1 MANYASSSGGP
12 VRPPRTFKT
21 TKDSNGLLISVIRSL
36 SASQNSADRDREK
49 AKLEKDFKRSDQKL
63 DDLVAQNKE
72 DLTRAMQDF
81 SKISSRISAS
91 RSKVQCIK
99 EKLITCKTLLHCK
112 RDELKKLWLEA
123 VEHKHVL
130 QLLEE
135 IESLVEVP
143 DKIDFFLDKKQ
154 YLHATQLLVCSVN
167 LVEGSLEGVEALK
180 DVKGK
185 LVYKKERML
194 EDLVEELHRHLYLRT
209 TSESLQKFR
218 RQSSDRRM
226 QFSSPTLVRTAAS
239 ESSPPSVPGMEK
251 RYYSPPPPMRSA
263 LLESSTSTPPA
274 QSSDSRRMQF
284 SLTPPTRSALPELG
298 TPTGHHL
305 TSTPTRSGLSDAS
318 TLSPMAL
325 SGLSASTRST
335 LFECTASPI
344 LNSTLHD
351 SRSTETKN
359 LLKLE
364 ESAQVSEA
372 PHLASRYTAILV
384 KCLTL
389 LNRIPETIELIKER
403 CQTELLSM
411 VRRTTQVLLDAS
423 LGPAHAVSALQP
435 MLLLDLLELLFEQF
449 RAVAAGHECVLINV
463 HAMVDF
469 EEQENGLPMYS
480 LSDVWD
486 RIQAVME
493 YVVGRYLD
501 IHNTGSAQQVAPP
514 VFTEMTATNDIASYF
529 TRRRNVKQ
537 KKFALFR
544 FDCSSHAISMNT
556 YLKEKKEEME
566 DDDECDYV
574 EVGDSHQ
581 QLVCIP
587 TSKNITHIF
596 KPLMGFVTEIEAAL
610 TLQDGHHC
618 HLYDYLLE
626 CVKIFLGHVNN
637 DLESTIDSATKSLET
652 WKVTTDP
659 VRLKSHGIDRPL
671 LQSTQCV
678 DHSLQGL
685 QELMQALPM
694 YVDHFLSLACTILQ
708 NYKETSQVAYRGI
721 VQPESED
728 KRIISATWAKDE
740 DISRFLMSLP
750 NWANLQQLK
759 EKRGGVDLEES
770 PEEVRLRN
778 KKESEILIGNLAS
791 GTLIPLHEILSD
803 VAQLRVLAHLQESLE
818 WLSSRI
824 EGMASCVAEALQKQC
839 ESDPVL
845 GSPKEPKESSSD
857 MQNSKAQEMPSQ
869 SDVQTL
875 EELAKDFQEIADT
888 CLLVLHLEVRVHC
901 FFYLLPI
908 TMQANFAS
916 GMDTQE
922 PDPEVMKLN
931 KDLSSIDEAMTACL
945 QPRKHRYI
953 FEGLGHLIASIL
965 INSTSTLQKINEN
978 GIKKVCRNIF
988 AMQQNLTS
996 ITMNREVAMDY
1007 ARQYFELFYHTPE
1020 DILNSIV
1027 EHGSQFQEM
1036 EYKNVL
1042 LLLHRSL
1049 PSSSRDPDAL
1059 DALLARLR
1067 DILNEVAVA
1076 I

>member
-1 MANYASSSGGP
+1 MANYATASGGP

-63 DDLVAQNKE
+63 DDLVAQNKD

-99 EKLITCKTLLHCK
+99 EKLTTCKTLLHCK
-112 RDELKKLWLEA
+112 RDELKKLWLES

-143 DKIDFFLDKKQ
+143 DKIDAFLSKKQ
-154 YLHATQLLVCSVN
+154 YLHATQLLVSSVN

-185 LVYKKERML
+185 LIFKKERMY
-194 EDLVEELHRHLYLRT
+194 EDLVDELHRHLYLRRT
-209 TSESLQKFR
+209 TEALQKFR
-218 RQSSDRRM
+218 RQNSDRKV
-226 QFSSPTLVRTAAS
+226 QFGPIS
-239 ESSPPSVPGMEK
+239 
-251 RYYSPPPPMRSA
+251 
-263 LLESSTSTPPA
+263 
-274 QSSDSRRMQF
+274 Q
-284 SLTPPTRSALPELG
+284 TRSALVEPAHVAAGQNISSQEL
-298 TPTGHHL
+298 
-305 TSTPTRSGLSDAS
+305 RSSSAA
-318 TLSPMAL
+318 TLS
-325 SGLSASTRST
+325 SSASSF
-335 LFECTASPI
+335 LAGEPEM
-344 LNSTLHD
+344 NS
-351 SRSTETKN
+351 
-359 LLKLE
+359 LLRLE
-364 ESAQVSEA
+364 ESGQFGEA
-372 PHLASRYTAILV
+372 PHLAPKYTAILV
-384 KCLTL
+384 KCLAL
-389 LNRIPETIELIKER
+389 LNRIPDTVELIKER
-403 CQTELLSM
+403 CETELLAM
-411 VRRTTQVLLDAS
+411 VRRTSQVLLDTNNGSAQTA
-423 LGPAHAVSALQP
+423 LALQP
-435 MLLLDLLELLFEQF
+435 RVLLDLLDLLFEQF
-449 RAVAAGHECVLINV
+449 RSVASGHECVLENM
-463 HAMVDF
+463 HAVVDT
-469 EEQENGLPMYS
+469 QGPENGVPMYT
-480 LSDVWD
+480 LADVWA

-493 YVVGRYLD
+493 YVVGKYLD
-501 IHNTGSAQQVAPP
+501 IHNTGSAQQVPPP

-556 YLKEKKEEME
+556 YLKEKKEEMK
-566 DDDECDYV
+566 DKCDYI
-574 EVGDSHQ
+574 EVPDSHQ
-581 QLVCIP
+581 QLVCVP
-587 TSKNITHIF
+587 TSKNITYIF
-596 KPLMGFVTEIEAAL
+596 KPLMNFITDIEAEL
-610 TLQDGHHC
+610 KLEDGNHC
-618 HLYDYLLE
+618 HLYEYLVD

-637 DLESTIDSATKSLET
+637 DLDNTIDNATKSLET
-652 WKVTTDP
+652 WKVTSDAE
-659 VRLKSHGIDRPL
+659 VLKSHGVMRPL
-671 LQSTQCV
+671 LQSTLCV
-678 DHSLQGL
+678 DQSLQGL

-694 YVDHFLSLACTILQ
+694 YVEHFLSLACTILQ
-708 NYKETSQVAYRGI
+708 NYKQTSQVAYRGI

-750 NWANLQQLK
+750 NWANLQLMK
-759 EKRGGVDLEES
+759 ENRAAVDVEES

-791 GTLIPLHEILSD
+791 GTLIPPHEILSD
-803 VAQLRVLAHLQESLE
+803 VAQLRVLAQLQESLE

-824 EGMASCVAEALQKQC
+824 QSMATCVMHIEKQRGSTCALA
-839 ESDPVL
+839 
-845 GSPKEPKESSSD
+845 SPKESVQDLPPVPD
-857 MQNSKAQEMPSQ
+857 AT
-869 SDVQTL
+869 VQTL
-875 EELAKDFQEIADT
+875 KELAKDFQEIADT

-901 FFYLLPI
+901 FFYLLPVTI
-908 TMQANFAS
+908 QGNFAGGVDS
-916 GMDTQE
+916 QE

-945 QPRKHRYI
+945 QQRKHRYI

-965 INSTSTLQKINEN
+965 INSTSSIQKVNEN

-988 AMQQNLTS
+988 AMQQTLTS
-996 ITMNREVAMDY
+996 ITMNREVALDY
-1007 ARQYFELFYHTPE
+1007 ARQYFELFYLTPE
-1020 DILNSIV
+1020 DILNLIV
-1027 EHGSQFQEM
+1027 EHGAQFQEM

-1049 PSSSRDPDAL
+1049 PSSERDPDSL
-1059 DALLARLR
+1059 DALLSRLR

>member
-1 MANYASSSGGP
+1 MANYATASGGP

-63 DDLVAQNKE
+63 DDLVAQNKD

-99 EKLITCKTLLHCK
+99 EKLTTCKTLLHCK
-112 RDELKKLWLEA
+112 RDELKKLWLES

-143 DKIDFFLDKKQ
+143 DKIDAFLSKKQ
-154 YLHATQLLVCSVN
+154 YLHATQLLVSSVN

-185 LVYKKERML
+185 LIFKKERMY
-194 EDLVEELHRHLYLRT
+194 EDLVDELHRHLYLRRT
-209 TSESLQKFR
+209 TEALQKFR
-218 RQSSDRRM
+218 RQNSDRKV
-226 QFSSPTLVRTAAS
+226 QFGPIS
-239 ESSPPSVPGMEK
+239 
-251 RYYSPPPPMRSA
+251 
-263 LLESSTSTPPA
+263 
-274 QSSDSRRMQF
+274 Q
-284 SLTPPTRSALPELG
+284 TRSALVEPAHVAAGQNISSQEL
-298 TPTGHHL
+298 
-305 TSTPTRSGLSDAS
+305 RSSSAA
-318 TLSPMAL
+318 TLS
-325 SGLSASTRST
+325 SSASSF
-335 LFECTASPI
+335 LAGEPEM
-344 LNSTLHD
+344 NS
-351 SRSTETKN
+351 
-359 LLKLE
+359 LLRLE
-364 ESAQVSEA
+364 ESGQFGEA
-372 PHLASRYTAILV
+372 PHLAPKYTAILV
-384 KCLTL
+384 KCLAL
-389 LNRIPETIELIKER
+389 LNRIPDTVELIKER
-403 CQTELLSM
+403 CETELLAM
-411 VRRTTQVLLDAS
+411 VRRTSQVLLDTNNGSAQTA
-423 LGPAHAVSALQP
+423 LALQP
-435 MLLLDLLELLFEQF
+435 RVLLDLLDLLFEQF
-449 RAVAAGHECVLINV
+449 RSVASGHECVLENM
-463 HAMVDF
+463 HAVVDT
-469 EEQENGLPMYS
+469 QGPENGVPMYT
-480 LSDVWD
+480 LADVWA

-493 YVVGRYLD
+493 YVVGKYLD
-501 IHNTGSAQQVAPP
+501 IHNTGLAQQVPPP

-556 YLKEKKEEME
+556 YLKEKKEEMK
-566 DDDECDYV
+566 DKCDYI
-574 EVGDSHQ
+574 EVPDSHQ
-581 QLVCIP
+581 QLVCVP
-587 TSKNITHIF
+587 TSKNITYIF
-596 KPLMGFVTEIEAAL
+596 KPLMNFITDIEAEL
-610 TLQDGHHC
+610 KLEDGNHC
-618 HLYDYLLE
+618 HLYEYLVD

-637 DLESTIDSATKSLET
+637 DLDNTIDNATKSLET
-652 WKVTTDP
+652 WKVTSDAE
-659 VRLKSHGIDRPL
+659 VLKSHGVMRPL
-671 LQSTQCV
+671 LQSTLCV
-678 DHSLQGL
+678 DQSLQGL

-694 YVDHFLSLACTILQ
+694 YVEHFLSLACTILQ
-708 NYKETSQVAYRGI
+708 NYKQTSQVAYRGI

-750 NWANLQQLK
+750 NWANLQLMK
-759 EKRGGVDLEES
+759 ENRAAVDVEES

-791 GTLIPLHEILSD
+791 GTLIPPHEILSD
-803 VAQLRVLAHLQESLE
+803 VAQLRVLAQLQESLE

-824 EGMASCVAEALQKQC
+824 QSMATCVMHIEKQRGSTCALA
-839 ESDPVL
+839 
-845 GSPKEPKESSSD
+845 SPKESVQDLPPVPD
-857 MQNSKAQEMPSQ
+857 AT
-869 SDVQTL
+869 VQTL
-875 EELAKDFQEIADT
+875 KELAKDFQEIADT

-901 FFYLLPI
+901 FFYLLPVTI
-908 TMQANFAS
+908 QGNFAGGVDS
-916 GMDTQE
+916 QE

-945 QPRKHRYI
+945 QQRKHRYI

-965 INSTSTLQKINEN
+965 INSTSSIQKVNEN

-988 AMQQNLTS
+988 AMQQTLTS
-996 ITMNREVAMDY
+996 ITMNREVALDY
-1007 ARQYFELFYHTPE
+1007 ARQYFELFYLTPE
-1020 DILNSIV
+1020 DILNLIV
-1027 EHGSQFQEM
+1027 EHGAQFQEM

-1049 PSSSRDPDAL
+1049 PSSERDPDSL
-1059 DALLARLR
+1059 DALLSRLR

>member
-1 MANYASSSGGP
+1 MANYVTSSGGP

-99 EKLITCKTLLHCK
+99 EKLTTCKTLLHCK

-143 DKIDFFLDKKQ
+143 DKIDAFLSKKQ
-154 YLHATQLLVCSVN
+154 YLHATQLLVSSVN

-185 LVYKKERML
+185 LISKKERMY
-194 EDLVEELHRHLYLRT
+194 EDLVDELHRHLYLRRT
-209 TSESLQKFR
+209 TEALQKFR
-218 RQSSDRRM
+218 RQSSDRKV
-226 QFSSPTLVRTAAS
+226 QFGPV
-239 ESSPPSVPGMEK
+239 
-251 RYYSPPPPMRSA
+251 
-263 LLESSTSTPPA
+263 A
-274 QSSDSRRMQF
+274 QSRST
-284 SLTPPTRSALPELG
+284 LTD
-298 TPTGHHL
+298 L
-305 TSTPTRSGLSDAS
+305 TSVVSGLSITSQDMRNAS
-318 TLSPMAL
+318 SATLSSSISSSLAGEP
-325 SGLSASTRST
+325 
-335 LFECTASPI
+335 
-344 LNSTLHD
+344 
-351 SRSTETKN
+351 ETSS
-359 LLKLE
+359 LLRLE
-364 ESAQVSEA
+364 ESGQFSEA
-372 PHLASRYTAILV
+372 PHLAPKHTAILV
-384 KCLTL
+384 RCLAL
-389 LNRIPETIELIKER
+389 LNRIPDTVELIKER
-403 CQTELLSM
+403 CETELLAM
-411 VRRTTQVLLDAS
+411 VRRTTQVLLDTNSGSAQT
-423 LGPAHAVSALQP
+423 ASALQP
-435 MLLLDLLELLFEQF
+435 RLLLDLLDLLFEQF
-449 RAVAAGHECVLINV
+449 RSVASGHECVLENM
-463 HAMVDF
+463 HAMVGT
-469 EEQENGLPMYS
+469 QGPENGIPMYT
-480 LSDVWD
+480 LADVWA

-493 YVVGRYLD
+493 YVVGKYLD
-501 IHNTGSAQQVAPP
+501 IHNTGSAQQVPP
-514 VFTEMTATNDIASYF
+514 AVFTEMTATNDIASYF

-556 YLKEKKEEME
+556 YLKEKKEEMK
-566 DDDECDYV
+566 DKCDYV
-574 EVGDSHQ
+574 EVTDSHQ
-581 QLVCIP
+581 QLVCVP
-587 TSKNITHIF
+587 TSKNITYIF
-596 KPLMGFVTEIEAAL
+596 KPLMNFITDIEAAL
-610 TLQDGHHC
+610 KLEDGNHC
-618 HLYDYLLE
+618 HLYEYLVE

-637 DLESTIDSATKSLET
+637 DLDNTIDNATKSLET
-652 WKVTTDP
+652 WKVTSDAE
-659 VRLKSHGIDRPL
+659 VLKGHGVVRPL
-671 LQSTQCV
+671 LQSTLCV
-678 DHSLQGL
+678 DQSLQGL

-694 YVDHFLSLACTILQ
+694 YVEHFLNLACTILQ
-708 NYKETSQVAYRGI
+708 NYKQTSQVAYRGI

-750 NWANLQQLK
+750 NWANLQLMK
-759 EKRGGVDLEES
+759 ENRAAVDVEES

-791 GTLIPLHEILSD
+791 GTLIPPHEILSD
-803 VAQLRVLAHLQESLE
+803 VAQLRVLAQLQESLE

-824 EGMASCVAEALQKQC
+824 QSMASCVVHIQKQRGSTYVLASPR
-839 ESDPVL
+839 ESFQDLPPV
-845 GSPKEPKESSSD
+845 PD
-857 MQNSKAQEMPSQ
+857 AT
-869 SDVQTL
+869 VQTL
-875 EELAKDFQEIADT
+875 EELARDFQEIADT

-901 FFYLLPI
+901 FFYLLPVTI
-908 TMQANFAS
+908 QGNFAGGVDS
-916 GMDTQE
+916 QE

-931 KDLSSIDEAMTACL
+931 KDLSSIDEAMTSCL
-945 QPRKHRYI
+945 QQRKHRYI

-965 INSTSTLQKINEN
+965 INSTSSIQKVNEN

-988 AMQQNLTS
+988 AMQQTLTS
-996 ITMNREVAMDY
+996 ITMNREVALDY
-1007 ARQYFELFYHTPE
+1007 ARQYFELFYFTPE
-1020 DILNSIV
+1020 DILNLIV
-1027 EHGSQFQEM
+1027 EHGAQFQEM

-1049 PSSSRDPDAL
+1049 PSSDRDPDSL
-1059 DALLARLR
+1059 DALLSRLR

>member
-1 MANYASSSGGP
+1 MANYATASGGP

-63 DDLVAQNKE
+63 DDLVAQNKD

-99 EKLITCKTLLHCK
+99 EKLTTCKTLLHCK
-112 RDELKKLWLEA
+112 RDELKKLWLES

-143 DKIDFFLDKKQ
+143 DKIDAFLSKKQ
-154 YLHATQLLVCSVN
+154 YLHATQLLVSSVN

-185 LVYKKERML
+185 LIFKKERMY
-194 EDLVEELHRHLYLRT
+194 EDLVDELHRHLYLRRT
-209 TSESLQKFR
+209 TEALQKFR
-218 RQSSDRRM
+218 RQNSDRKV
-226 QFSSPTLVRTAAS
+226 QFGAIS
-239 ESSPPSVPGMEK
+239 
-251 RYYSPPPPMRSA
+251 
-263 LLESSTSTPPA
+263 
-274 QSSDSRRMQF
+274 Q
-284 SLTPPTRSALPELG
+284 TRSALVEPAHVAAGQNISSQEL
-298 TPTGHHL
+298 
-305 TSTPTRSGLSDAS
+305 RSSSAA
-318 TLSPMAL
+318 TLS
-325 SGLSASTRST
+325 SSASSF
-335 LFECTASPI
+335 LAGEPEM
-344 LNSTLHD
+344 NS
-351 SRSTETKN
+351 
-359 LLKLE
+359 LLRLE
-364 ESAQVSEA
+364 ESGQFGEA
-372 PHLASRYTAILV
+372 PHLAPKYTAILV
-384 KCLTL
+384 KCLAL
-389 LNRIPETIELIKER
+389 LNRIPDTVELIKER
-403 CQTELLSM
+403 CETELLAM
-411 VRRTTQVLLDAS
+411 VRRTSQVLLDTNNGSAQTA
-423 LGPAHAVSALQP
+423 LALQP
-435 MLLLDLLELLFEQF
+435 RVLLDLLDLLFEQF
-449 RAVAAGHECVLINV
+449 RSVASGHECVLENM
-463 HAMVDF
+463 HAVVDT
-469 EEQENGLPMYS
+469 QGPENGVPMYT
-480 LSDVWD
+480 LADVWA

-493 YVVGRYLD
+493 YVVGKYLD
-501 IHNTGSAQQVAPP
+501 IHNTGSAQQVPPP

-556 YLKEKKEEME
+556 YLKEKKEEMK
-566 DDDECDYV
+566 DKCDYI
-574 EVGDSHQ
+574 EVPDSHQ
-581 QLVCIP
+581 QLVCVP
-587 TSKNITHIF
+587 TSKNITYIF
-596 KPLMGFVTEIEAAL
+596 KPLMNFITDIEAEL
-610 TLQDGHHC
+610 KLEDGNHC
-618 HLYDYLLE
+618 HLYEYLVD

-637 DLESTIDSATKSLET
+637 DLDNTIDNATKSLET
-652 WKVTTDP
+652 WKVTSDAE
-659 VRLKSHGIDRPL
+659 VLKSHGVMRPL
-671 LQSTQCV
+671 LQSTLCV
-678 DHSLQGL
+678 DQSLQGL

-694 YVDHFLSLACTILQ
+694 YVEHFLSLACTILQ
-708 NYKETSQVAYRGI
+708 NYKQTSQVAYRGI

-750 NWANLQQLK
+750 NWANLQLMK
-759 EKRGGVDLEES
+759 ENRAAVDVEES

-791 GTLIPLHEILSD
+791 GTLIPPHEILSD
-803 VAQLRVLAHLQESLE
+803 VAQLRVLAQLQESLE

-824 EGMASCVAEALQKQC
+824 QSMATCVMHIEKQRGSTCALA
-839 ESDPVL
+839 
-845 GSPKEPKESSSD
+845 SPKESVQDLPPVPD
-857 MQNSKAQEMPSQ
+857 AT
-869 SDVQTL
+869 VQTL
-875 EELAKDFQEIADT
+875 KELAKDFQEIADT

-901 FFYLLPI
+901 FFYLLPVTI
-908 TMQANFAS
+908 QGNFAGGVDS
-916 GMDTQE
+916 QE

-945 QPRKHRYI
+945 QQRKHRYI

-965 INSTSTLQKINEN
+965 INSTSSIQKVNEN

-988 AMQQNLTS
+988 AMQQTLTS
-996 ITMNREVAMDY
+996 ITMNREVALDY
-1007 ARQYFELFYHTPE
+1007 ARQYFELFYLTPE
-1020 DILNSIV
+1020 DILNLIV
-1027 EHGSQFQEM
+1027 EHGAQFQEM

-1049 PSSSRDPDAL
+1049 PSSERDPDSL
-1059 DALLARLR
+1059 DALLSRLR

>member
-1 MANYASSSGGP
+1 M
-12 VRPPRTFKT
+12 RPPRTFKT

-99 EKLITCKTLLHCK
+99 EKLTSCKTLLHCK

-135 IESLVEVP
+135 IEYLVEVP
-143 DKIDFFLDKKQ
+143 EKIDAFLSKKQ
-154 YLHATQLLVCSVN
+154 YLHATQLLVSSVN

-185 LVYKKERML
+185 LIFKKERMY
-194 EDLVEELHRHLYLRT
+194 EDLVDELHRHLYLRMT
-209 TSESLQKFR
+209 TEAVQKFR
-218 RQSSDRRM
+218 RQSSDRRV
-226 QFSSPTLVRTAAS
+226 QFGCATPARSVPPECPAITPVLNTGFQEMRSSSPA
-239 ESSPPSVPGMEK
+239 
-251 RYYSPPPPMRSA
+251 
-263 LLESSTSTPPA
+263 STSFTVGNSLSI
-274 QSSDSRRMQF
+274 SS
-284 SLTPPTRSALPELG
+284 SAG
-298 TPTGHHL
+298 
-305 TSTPTRSGLSDAS
+305 D
-318 TLSPMAL
+318 
-325 SGLSASTRST
+325 
-335 LFECTASPI
+335 
-344 LNSTLHD
+344 
-351 SRSTETKN
+351 TEMSS

-364 ESAQVSEA
+364 ESGKFGEA
-372 PHLASRYTAILV
+372 PHLASKYTAILI
-384 KCLTL
+384 KCLAL
-389 LNRIPETIELIKER
+389 LNRIADTVELIKER

-411 VRRTTQVLLDAS
+411 VRRTTQMLLDTS
-423 LGPAHAVSALQP
+423 NVSVQTGSPLQP
-435 MLLLDLLELLFEQF
+435 RLLMDLLDLLFEQF
-449 RAVAAGHECVLINV
+449 RSVAMGHECVLSNM
-463 HAMVDF
+463 HAIV
-469 EEQENGLPMYS
+469 EIQGLENGVPMYT
-480 LSDVWD
+480 LSDVWA

-493 YVVGRYLD
+493 YVVGKYLD
-501 IHNTGSAQQVAPP
+501 IHNTGSVQQVPPP
-514 VFTEMTATNDIASYF
+514 VFTEMTATNEIASYF

-556 YLKEKKEEME
+556 YLKEKKEEMK
-566 DDDECDYV
+566 DKCDYV

-581 QLVCIP
+581 QLVCVP
-587 TSKNITHIF
+587 TSKNITYIF
-596 KPLMGFVTEIEAAL
+596 KPLMSFIADIETAL
-610 TLQDGHHC
+610 KLEDGNHC
-618 HLYDYLLE
+618 HLYEYLVE

-637 DLESTIDSATKSLET
+637 DMDNTIDNATKSLET
-652 WKVTTDP
+652 WKVTSDP
-659 VRLKSHGIDRPL
+659 EILKSHGVSRPL
-671 LQSTQCV
+671 LQSTLCV
-678 DHSLQGL
+678 DQSLQGL

-694 YVDHFLSLACTILQ
+694 YVEHFLGLACTILQ

-750 NWANLQQLK
+750 NWANLQLMK
-759 EKRGGVDLEES
+759 ENRGAVDVEES

-791 GTLIPLHEILSD
+791 GTLIPPHEILSD
-803 VAQLRVLAHLQESLE
+803 VVQLRVLAQLQESLE

-824 EGMASCVAEALQKQC
+824 LSMASCVLLAQKQRGSAYLPASPR
-839 ESDPVL
+839 ESVQDLP
-845 GSPKEPKESSSD
+845 P
-857 MQNSKAQEMPSQ
+857 MP
-869 SDVQTL
+869 DATVQTL
-875 EELAKDFQEIADT
+875 EELAKEFQEIADT

-901 FFYLLPI
+901 FFYLLPV
-908 TMQANFAS
+908 TVQGNFAGGVDS
-916 GMDTQE
+916 QE

-945 QPRKHRYI
+945 QQRKHRYI

-965 INSTSTLQKINEN
+965 INSTSSIQKVNEN
-978 GIKKVCRNIF
+978 GIKKVCRDIF

-996 ITMNREVAMDY
+996 ITMNREVALDY
-1007 ARQYFELFYHTPE
+1007 ARQYFELFYHSPE
-1020 DILNSIV
+1020 DILNLIV
-1027 EHGSQFQEM
+1027 EHGAQFQEM

-1049 PSSSRDPDAL
+1049 PSSDRDPDSL
-1059 DALLARLR
+1059 DALLSRLR

>member
-1 MANYASSSGGP
+1 MANYVTSSGGP

-99 EKLITCKTLLHCK
+99 EKLTTCKTLLHCK

-143 DKIDFFLDKKQ
+143 DKIDAYLSKKQ
-154 YLHATQLLVCSVN
+154 YLHATQLLVSSVN

-185 LVYKKERML
+185 LIFKKERMY
-194 EDLVEELHRHLYLRT
+194 EDLVDELHRHLYLRRT
-209 TSESLQKFR
+209 TEALQKFR
-218 RQSSDRRM
+218 RQSSDRKV
-226 QFSSPTLVRTAAS
+226 QFGSIAQS
-239 ESSPPSVPGMEK
+239 
-251 RYYSPPPPMRSA
+251 RSA
-263 LLESSTSTPPA
+263 LLELVPLVPGQNTSPQELRNSSTA
-274 QSSDSRRMQF
+274 
-284 SLTPPTRSALPELG
+284 
-298 TPTGHHL
+298 
-305 TSTPTRSGLSDAS
+305 
-318 TLSPMAL
+318 TLS
-325 SGLSASTRST
+325 SAPSSI
-335 LFECTASPI
+335 TAG
-344 LNSTLHD
+344 D
-351 SRSTETKN
+351 TETSS

-364 ESAQVSEA
+364 ESGQVGEA
-372 PHLASRYTAILV
+372 PHLAPKYTAILV
-384 KCLTL
+384 RCLAL
-389 LNRIPETIELIKER
+389 LNRIPDTVELIKER
-403 CQTELLSM
+403 CQTELLAM
-411 VRRTTQVLLDAS
+411 VRRTTQVLLDTSNGSAQT
-423 LGPAHAVSALQP
+423 ASALQP
-435 MLLLDLLELLFEQF
+435 RLLLDLLDLLFEQF
-449 RAVAAGHECVLINV
+449 HTVATGHECVLTNM
-463 HAMVDF
+463 HAMVDT
-469 EEQENGLPMYS
+469 QGPDNGIPMYS
-480 LSDVWD
+480 LADVWA

-493 YVVGRYLD
+493 YVVGKYLD
-501 IHNTGSAQQVAPP
+501 IHNTGSAQQVPPP
-514 VFTEMTATNDIASYF
+514 VFTDMTATNDIASYF

-556 YLKEKKEEME
+556 YLKEKKEEMK
-566 DDDECDYV
+566 DKCDYV
-574 EVGDSHQ
+574 EVADSHQ
-581 QLVCIP
+581 QLVCVP
-587 TSKNITHIF
+587 TSKNITYIF
-596 KPLMGFVTEIEAAL
+596 KPLMNFITDIEAAL
-610 TLQDGHHC
+610 KLEDGNHC
-618 HLYDYLLE
+618 HLYEYLVE

-637 DLESTIDSATKSLET
+637 DLDNTIDNATKSLET
-652 WKVTTDP
+652 WKVTSDAEI
-659 VRLKSHGIDRPL
+659 LKSHGIVRPL
-671 LQSTQCV
+671 LQSTLCV
-678 DHSLQGL
+678 DQSLQGL

-694 YVDHFLSLACTILQ
+694 YVEHFLSLACTILY
-708 NYKETSQVAYRGI
+708 NYKQTSQVAYRGI

-750 NWANLQQLK
+750 NWANLQLMK
-759 EKRGGVDLEES
+759 ENRAAVDVEES

-791 GTLIPLHEILSD
+791 GTLIPPHEILSD
-803 VAQLRVLAHLQESLE
+803 VAQLRVLAQLQESLVQD
-818 WLSSRI
+818 LP
-824 EGMASCVAEALQKQC
+824 
-839 ESDPVL
+839 PV
-845 GSPKEPKESSSD
+845 PD
-857 MQNSKAQEMPSQ
+857 AT
-869 SDVQTL
+869 VQTL

-901 FFYLLPI
+901 FFYLLPVTI
-908 TMQANFAS
+908 QGNFAGGVDS
-916 GMDTQE
+916 QE

-945 QPRKHRYI
+945 QQRKHRYI

-965 INSTSTLQKINEN
+965 INSTSSIQKVNEN

-988 AMQQNLTS
+988 AMQQTLTS
-996 ITMNREVAMDY
+996 ITMNREVALDY
-1007 ARQYFELFYHTPE
+1007 ARQYFELFYYTPE
-1020 DILNSIV
+1020 DILNLIV
-1027 EHGSQFQEM
+1027 EHGAQFQEM

-1049 PSSSRDPDAL
+1049 PSSDRDPDSL
-1059 DALLARLR
+1059 DALLSRLR

>member
-1 MANYASSSGGP
+1 MANYATASGGP

-63 DDLVAQNKE
+63 DDLVAQNKD

-99 EKLITCKTLLHCK
+99 EKLTTCKTLLHCK
-112 RDELKKLWLEA
+112 RDELKKLWLES

-143 DKIDFFLDKKQ
+143 DKIDAFLSKKQ
-154 YLHATQLLVCSVN
+154 YLHATQLLVSSVN

-185 LVYKKERML
+185 LIFKKERMY
-194 EDLVEELHRHLYLRT
+194 EDLVDELHRHLYLRRT
-209 TSESLQKFR
+209 TEALQKFR
-218 RQSSDRRM
+218 RQNSDRKV
-226 QFSSPTLVRTAAS
+226 QFGAIS
-239 ESSPPSVPGMEK
+239 
-251 RYYSPPPPMRSA
+251 
-263 LLESSTSTPPA
+263 
-274 QSSDSRRMQF
+274 Q
-284 SLTPPTRSALPELG
+284 TRSALVEPAHVAAGQNISSQEL
-298 TPTGHHL
+298 
-305 TSTPTRSGLSDAS
+305 RSSSAA
-318 TLSPMAL
+318 TLS
-325 SGLSASTRST
+325 SSASSF
-335 LFECTASPI
+335 LAGEPEM
-344 LNSTLHD
+344 NS
-351 SRSTETKN
+351 
-359 LLKLE
+359 LLRLE
-364 ESAQVSEA
+364 ESGQFGEA
-372 PHLASRYTAILV
+372 PHLAPKYTAILV
-384 KCLTL
+384 KCLAL
-389 LNRIPETIELIKER
+389 LNRIPDTVELIKER
-403 CQTELLSM
+403 CETELLAM
-411 VRRTTQVLLDAS
+411 VRRTSQVLLDTNNGSAQTA
-423 LGPAHAVSALQP
+423 LALQP
-435 MLLLDLLELLFEQF
+435 RVLLDLLDLLFEQF
-449 RAVAAGHECVLINV
+449 RSVASGHECVLENM
-463 HAMVDF
+463 HAVVDT
-469 EEQENGLPMYS
+469 QGPENGVPMYT
-480 LSDVWD
+480 LADVWA

-493 YVVGRYLD
+493 YVVGKYLD
-501 IHNTGSAQQVAPP
+501 IHNTGSAQQVPPP

-556 YLKEKKEEME
+556 YLKEKKEEMK
-566 DDDECDYV
+566 DKCDYI
-574 EVGDSHQ
+574 EVPDSHQ
-581 QLVCIP
+581 QLVCVP
-587 TSKNITHIF
+587 TSKNITYIF
-596 KPLMGFVTEIEAAL
+596 KPLMNFITDIEAEL
-610 TLQDGHHC
+610 KLEDGNHC
-618 HLYDYLLE
+618 HLYEYLVD

-637 DLESTIDSATKSLET
+637 DLDNTIDNATKSLET
-652 WKVTTDP
+652 WKVTSDAE
-659 VRLKSHGIDRPL
+659 VLKSHGVMRPL
-671 LQSTQCV
+671 LQSTLCV
-678 DHSLQGL
+678 DQSLQGL

-694 YVDHFLSLACTILQ
+694 YVEHFLSLACTILQ
-708 NYKETSQVAYRGI
+708 NYKQTSQVAYRGI

-750 NWANLQQLK
+750 NWANLQLMK
-759 EKRGGVDLEES
+759 ENRAAVDVEES

-791 GTLIPLHEILSD
+791 GTLIPPHEILSD
-803 VAQLRVLAHLQESLE
+803 VAQLRVLAQLQESLE

-824 EGMASCVAEALQKQC
+824 LSMATCVMHIEKQRGSTCALA
-839 ESDPVL
+839 
-845 GSPKEPKESSSD
+845 SPKESVQDLPPVPD
-857 MQNSKAQEMPSQ
+857 AT
-869 SDVQTL
+869 VQTL
-875 EELAKDFQEIADT
+875 KELAKDFQEIADT

-901 FFYLLPI
+901 FFYLLPVTI
-908 TMQANFAS
+908 QGNFAGGVDS
-916 GMDTQE
+916 QE

-945 QPRKHRYI
+945 QQRKHRYI

-965 INSTSTLQKINEN
+965 INSTSSIQKVNEN

-988 AMQQNLTS
+988 AMQQTLTS
-996 ITMNREVAMDY
+996 ITMNREVALDY
-1007 ARQYFELFYHTPE
+1007 ARQYFELFYLTPE
-1020 DILNSIV
+1020 DILNLIV
-1027 EHGSQFQEM
+1027 EHGAQFQEM

-1049 PSSSRDPDAL
+1049 PSSERDPDSL
-1059 DALLARLR
+1059 DALLSRLR

>member
-1 MANYASSSGGP
+1 MANYATASGGP

-63 DDLVAQNKE
+63 DDLVAQNKD

-99 EKLITCKTLLHCK
+99 EKLTTCKTLLHCK
-112 RDELKKLWLEA
+112 RDELKKLWLES

-143 DKIDFFLDKKQ
+143 DKIDAFLSKKQ
-154 YLHATQLLVCSVN
+154 YLHATQLLVSSVN

-185 LVYKKERML
+185 LIFKKERMY
-194 EDLVEELHRHLYLRT
+194 EDLVDELHRHLYLRRT
-209 TSESLQKFR
+209 TEALQKFR
-218 RQSSDRRM
+218 RQNSDRKV
-226 QFSSPTLVRTAAS
+226 QFGPIS
-239 ESSPPSVPGMEK
+239 
-251 RYYSPPPPMRSA
+251 
-263 LLESSTSTPPA
+263 
-274 QSSDSRRMQF
+274 Q
-284 SLTPPTRSALPELG
+284 TRSALVEPAHVAAGQNISSQEL
-298 TPTGHHL
+298 
-305 TSTPTRSGLSDAS
+305 RSSSAA
-318 TLSPMAL
+318 TLS
-325 SGLSASTRST
+325 SSASSF
-335 LFECTASPI
+335 LAGEPEM
-344 LNSTLHD
+344 NS
-351 SRSTETKN
+351 
-359 LLKLE
+359 LLRLE
-364 ESAQVSEA
+364 ESGQFGEA
-372 PHLASRYTAILV
+372 PHLAPKYTAILV
-384 KCLTL
+384 KCLAL
-389 LNRIPETIELIKER
+389 LNRIPDTVELIKER
-403 CQTELLSM
+403 CETELLAM
-411 VRRTTQVLLDAS
+411 VRRTSQVLLDTNNGSAQTA
-423 LGPAHAVSALQP
+423 LALQP
-435 MLLLDLLELLFEQF
+435 RVLLDLLDLLFEQF
-449 RAVAAGHECVLINV
+449 RSVASGHECVLENM
-463 HAMVDF
+463 HAVVDT
-469 EEQENGLPMYS
+469 QGPENGVPMYT
-480 LSDVWD
+480 LADVWA

-493 YVVGRYLD
+493 YVVGKYLD
-501 IHNTGSAQQVAPP
+501 IHNTGSAQQVPPP

-556 YLKEKKEEME
+556 YLKEKKEEMK
-566 DDDECDYV
+566 DKCDYI
-574 EVGDSHQ
+574 EVPDSHQ
-581 QLVCIP
+581 QLVCVP
-587 TSKNITHIF
+587 TSKNITYIF
-596 KPLMGFVTEIEAAL
+596 KPLMNFITDIEAEL
-610 TLQDGHHC
+610 KLEDGNHC
-618 HLYDYLLE
+618 HLYEYLVD

-637 DLESTIDSATKSLET
+637 DLDNTIDNATKSLET
-652 WKVTTDP
+652 WKVTSDAE
-659 VRLKSHGIDRPL
+659 VLKSHGVMRPL
-671 LQSTQCV
+671 LQSTLCV
-678 DHSLQGL
+678 DQSLQGL

-694 YVDHFLSLACTILQ
+694 YVEHFLSLACTILQ
-708 NYKETSQVAYRGI
+708 NYKQTSQVAYRGI

-750 NWANLQQLK
+750 NWANLQLMK
-759 EKRGGVDLEES
+759 ENRAAVDVEES

-791 GTLIPLHEILSD
+791 GTLIPPHEILSD
-803 VAQLRVLAHLQESLE
+803 VAQLRVLAQLQESLE

-824 EGMASCVAEALQKQC
+824 LSMATCVMHIEKQRGSTCALA
-839 ESDPVL
+839 
-845 GSPKEPKESSSD
+845 SPKESVQDLPPVPD
-857 MQNSKAQEMPSQ
+857 AT
-869 SDVQTL
+869 VQTL
-875 EELAKDFQEIADT
+875 KELAKDFQEIADT

-901 FFYLLPI
+901 FFYLLPVTI
-908 TMQANFAS
+908 QGNFAGGVDS
-916 GMDTQE
+916 QE

-945 QPRKHRYI
+945 QQRKHRYI

-965 INSTSTLQKINEN
+965 INSTSSIQKVNEN

-988 AMQQNLTS
+988 AMQQTLTS
-996 ITMNREVAMDY
+996 ITMNREVALDY
-1007 ARQYFELFYHTPE
+1007 ARQYFELFYLTPE
-1020 DILNSIV
+1020 DILNLIV
-1027 EHGSQFQEM
+1027 EHGAQFQEM

-1049 PSSSRDPDAL
+1049 PSSERDPDSL
-1059 DALLARLR
+1059 DALLSRLR

>member
-1 MANYASSSGGP
+1 MANYATASGGP

-63 DDLVAQNKE
+63 DDLVAQNKD

-99 EKLITCKTLLHCK
+99 EKLTTCKTLLHCK
-112 RDELKKLWLEA
+112 RDELKKLWLES

-143 DKIDFFLDKKQ
+143 DKVDAFLSKKQ
-154 YLHATQLLVCSVN
+154 YLHATQLLVSSVN

-185 LVYKKERML
+185 LIFKKERMY
-194 EDLVEELHRHLYLRT
+194 EDLVDELHRHLYLRRT
-209 TSESLQKFR
+209 TEALQKFR
-218 RQSSDRRM
+218 RQNSDRKV
-226 QFSSPTLVRTAAS
+226 QFGAIS
-239 ESSPPSVPGMEK
+239 
-251 RYYSPPPPMRSA
+251 
-263 LLESSTSTPPA
+263 
-274 QSSDSRRMQF
+274 Q
-284 SLTPPTRSALPELG
+284 TRSALVEPAHVAAGQNISSQELRN
-298 TPTGHHL
+298 
-305 TSTPTRSGLSDAS
+305 SSAA
-318 TLSPMAL
+318 TLS
-325 SGLSASTRST
+325 SSASSF
-335 LFECTASPI
+335 LAGEPEM
-344 LNSTLHD
+344 NS
-351 SRSTETKN
+351 
-359 LLKLE
+359 LLRLE
-364 ESAQVSEA
+364 ESGQFGEA
-372 PHLASRYTAILV
+372 PHLAPKYTAILV
-384 KCLTL
+384 KCLAL
-389 LNRIPETIELIKER
+389 LNRIPDTVELIKER
-403 CQTELLSM
+403 CETELLAM
-411 VRRTTQVLLDAS
+411 VRRTSQVLLDTNNGSAQTA
-423 LGPAHAVSALQP
+423 LALQP
-435 MLLLDLLELLFEQF
+435 RVLLDLLDLLFEQF
-449 RAVAAGHECVLINV
+449 RSVASGHECVLENM
-463 HAMVDF
+463 HAVVDT
-469 EEQENGLPMYS
+469 QGPENGVPMYT
-480 LSDVWD
+480 LADVWA

-493 YVVGRYLD
+493 YVVGKYLD
-501 IHNTGSAQQVAPP
+501 IHNTGSAQQVPPP

-556 YLKEKKEEME
+556 YLKEKKEEMK
-566 DDDECDYV
+566 DKCDYI
-574 EVGDSHQ
+574 EVPDSHQ
-581 QLVCIP
+581 QLVCVP
-587 TSKNITHIF
+587 TSKNITYIF
-596 KPLMGFVTEIEAAL
+596 KPLMNFITDIEAEL
-610 TLQDGHHC
+610 KLEDGNHC
-618 HLYDYLLE
+618 HLYEYLVD

-637 DLESTIDSATKSLET
+637 DLDNTIDNATKSLET
-652 WKVTTDP
+652 WKVTSDAE
-659 VRLKSHGIDRPL
+659 VLKSHGVMRPL
-671 LQSTQCV
+671 LQSTLCV
-678 DHSLQGL
+678 DQSLQGL

-694 YVDHFLSLACTILQ
+694 YVEHFLSLACTILQ
-708 NYKETSQVAYRGI
+708 NYKQTSQVAYRGI

-750 NWANLQQLK
+750 NWANLQLMK
-759 EKRGGVDLEES
+759 ENRAAVDVEES

-791 GTLIPLHEILSD
+791 GTLIPPHEILSD
-803 VAQLRVLAHLQESLE
+803 VAQLRVLAQLQESLE

-824 EGMASCVAEALQKQC
+824 QSMATCVMHIEKQRGSTCALA
-839 ESDPVL
+839 
-845 GSPKEPKESSSD
+845 SPKESVQDLPPVPD
-857 MQNSKAQEMPSQ
+857 AT
-869 SDVQTL
+869 VQTL
-875 EELAKDFQEIADT
+875 KELAKDFQEIADT

-901 FFYLLPI
+901 FFYLLPVTI
-908 TMQANFAS
+908 QGNFAGGVDS
-916 GMDTQE
+916 QE

-945 QPRKHRYI
+945 QQRKHRYI

-965 INSTSTLQKINEN
+965 INSTSSIQKVNEN

-988 AMQQNLTS
+988 AMQQTLTS
-996 ITMNREVAMDY
+996 ITMNREVALDY
-1007 ARQYFELFYHTPE
+1007 ARQYFELFYLTPE
-1020 DILNSIV
+1020 DILNLIV
-1027 EHGSQFQEM
+1027 EHGAQFQEM

-1049 PSSSRDPDAL
+1049 PSSERDPDSL
-1059 DALLARLR
+1059 DALLSRLR

>member
-1 MANYASSSGGP
+1 M
-12 VRPPRTFKT
+12 RPPRTFKT

-99 EKLITCKTLLHCK
+99 EKLTTCKTLLHCK

-143 DKIDFFLDKKQ
+143 DKIDAFLDKKQ

-218 RQSSDRRM
+218 RRCSDRRL
-226 QFSSPTLVRTAAS
+226 QFSSSTLVRTAAS
-239 ESSPPSVPGMEK
+239 ESSPAAGGGSEK
-251 RYYSPPPPMRSA
+251 RYVSPPPLRLPS
-263 LLESSTSTPPA
+263 LESSTP
-274 QSSDSRRMQF
+274 SSIQGSDASRRMHF
-284 SLTPPTRSALPELG
+284 SSVLAMRSPLPELG
-298 TPTGHHL
+298 TPTGQHL
-305 TSTPTRSGLSDAS
+305 TSTPTRATTASDSAAVPPGTQAGLSTPAR
-318 TLSPMAL
+318 
-325 SGLSASTRST
+325 SA

-344 LNSTLHD
+344 LNTTLHD
-351 SRSTETKN
+351 TRGTELRN

-364 ESAQVSEA
+364 ETTYVSEA
-372 PHLASRYTAILV
+372 PQLASRYTAILV

-389 LNRIPETIELIKER
+389 LNRVPETIELIKER

-411 VRRTTQVLLDAS
+411 VRRTTQVLLDSNTGSVHTA
-423 LGPAHAVSALQP
+423 SALQP
-435 MLLLDLLELLFEQF
+435 LLLLDLLDLLFEQF
-449 RAVAAGHECVLINV
+449 RAIAAGHECVLHNV

-469 EEQENGLPMYS
+469 EAQENGLPMYS

-566 DDDECDYV
+566 DEDKCDYV
-574 EVGDSHQ
+574 EVGDAHQ

-610 TLQDGHHC
+610 TLEDGHHC

-652 WKVTTDP
+652 WKVTSDP
-659 VRLKSHGIDRPL
+659 EVLKSHGMERPL
-671 LQSTQCV
+671 LQSALCV

-685 QELMQALPM
+685 QELMHALPM
-694 YVDHFLSLACTILQ
+694 YTDHFLSLACTILQ

-803 VAQLRVLAHLQESLE
+803 VAQLRVLAQLQESLE

-824 EGMASCVAEALQKQC
+824 EAMASCVVLPEKQS
-839 ESDPVL
+839 ESSSFL
-845 GSPKEPKESSSD
+845 CSPKEPKESSD
-857 MQNSKAQEMPSQ
+857 LQNSKTPEMPSQ

-901 FFYLLPI
+901 FFYLLPVTI
-908 TMQANFAS
+908 QGNFAS
-916 GMDTQE
+916 GVDSQE

-1027 EHGSQFQEM
+1027 EHGTQFQEM

-1049 PSSSRDPDAL
+1049 PSSNRDPDAL

>member
-1 MANYASSSGGP
+1 M
-12 VRPPRTFKT
+12 RPPRTFKT

-99 EKLITCKTLLHCK
+99 EKLTTCKTLLHCK

-135 IESLVEVP
+135 IESLAEVP
-143 DKIDFFLDKKQ
+143 DKIDAFLEKKQ

-185 LVYKKERML
+185 LLYKKERML

-226 QFSSPTLVRTAAS
+226 LLSSSTLVRTAAL
-239 ESSPPSVPGMEK
+239 ESSPASAVGSEK
-251 RYYSPPPPMRSA
+251 RYVSPPPLRLTP
-263 LLESSTSTPPA
+263 LELSTPSSA
-274 QSSDSRRMQF
+274 QGSDSSRRMQF
-284 SLTPPTRSALPELG
+284 SSVLSSTRPPLQELG
-298 TPTGHHL
+298 TPSGQHL
-305 TSTPTRSGLSDAS
+305 TSTPIRSMIPDSSSLQ
-318 TLSPMAL
+318 PMT
-325 SGLSASTRST
+325 SRSV
-335 LFECTASPI
+335 LFECGISPI

-351 SRSTETKN
+351 ARGTEMRN

-364 ESAQVSEA
+364 ETTYVHEA
-372 PHLASRYTAILV
+372 PQLASRYTAILV

-389 LNRIPETIELIKER
+389 LNRVPETIELIKER

-411 VRRTTQVLLDAS
+411 VRRTTQVLLDSNTGSVHTA
-423 LGPAHAVSALQP
+423 SALQP
-435 MLLLDLLELLFEQF
+435 LLLLDLLDLLFQQF
-449 RAVAAGHECVLINV
+449 RAVAAGHKCVLHNI
-463 HAMVDF
+463 HTMVDL
-469 EEQENGLPMYS
+469 EALEDGLPVYS
-480 LSDVWD
+480 LADVWD

-566 DDDECDYV
+566 DEDKCDYV
-574 EVGDSHQ
+574 EVGDTHQ
-581 QLVCIP
+581 QLVCMA

-596 KPLMGFVTEIEAAL
+596 KPLMGFITEIEAAL
-610 TLQDGHHC
+610 TLEDGHHC

-626 CVKIFLGHVNN
+626 CVKVFLGHVNN
-637 DLESTIDSATKSLET
+637 DLESTFDSATKSLET
-652 WKVTTDP
+652 WKVTSDP
-659 VRLKSHGIDRPL
+659 EILKSHGMERPL
-671 LQSTQCV
+671 LQSTLCV
-678 DHSLQGL
+678 DQSLQGL
-685 QELMQALPM
+685 QELMRALPM
-694 YVDHFLSLACTILQ
+694 YTDHFLSLACTILQ

-803 VAQLRVLAHLQESLE
+803 VAQLRVLAQLQESLE

-824 EGMASCVAEALQKQC
+824 EAMASCVVLPEKQHAS
-839 ESDPVL
+839 ESYI
-845 GSPKEPKESSSD
+845 GSPKEPKDSSD
-857 MQNSKAQEMPSQ
+857 GQNTKTSETLEILSGA
-869 SDVQTL
+869 DVQTL

-901 FFYLLPI
+901 FFYLLPVTI
-908 TMQANFAS
+908 QGNFAS
-916 GMDTQE
+916 GVDSQE

-1027 EHGSQFQEM
+1027 EHGTQFQEM

-1049 PSSSRDPDAL
+1049 PSSNRDPDAL